1 MAEAALY
8 EALRDGVAAVGG
20 RVYRSQAPQDTD
32 YPAIIYERT
41 STLRT
46 HAFGRDALPISAE
59 FEVSVYGRRAEG
71 LEAHD
76 AVVAEVVSAINRYSV
91 DPIIDIMIE
100 DQDDDYQDNTEVFEH
115 ELDIRV
121 WYTP

>member
-8 EALRDGVAAVGG
+8 EALRDGVTAVGG
-20 RVYRSQAPQDTD
+20 RVYRSQAPQDTN
-32 YPAIIYERT
+32 YPAIIFERT

-46 HAFGRDALPISAE
+46 HAFGRDAVPIAAD
-59 FEVSVYGRRAEG
+59 FDLSVYGRRSDG
-71 LEAHD
+71 TQAHD

-91 DPIIDIMIE
+91 HPIIDVMIE
-100 DQDDDYQDNTEVFEH
+100 DQDEDYRQNTEVFEH